1 MSKKIWFK
9 GQESDKRIEEFTVG
23 KDRSLDK
30 YLAPYDVLAGMAHVK
45 MLAGTNQISGDEK
58 DILLN
63 ELKQMYDEVSLPDF
77 ELPED
82 VEDIHSYVEL
92 TLTNRIGPA
101 GKKLHI
107 GRSRNDLVLT
117 DLRMYIR
124 DQLSGLVN
132 QVTQFFDLLIDQSE
146 KYKDIQM
153 PGYTHMQIAMP
164 SSFGLWF
171 GAYAE
176 SLVDDLMILQSAH
189 HVINKNP
196 LGSAAGYGSSFPI
209 DRTETAKLLGFKS
222 LNYNSIYAQINRGKT
237 ERVVSQAIA
246 VMAGT
251 LSKLSMDSIL
261 YMGQNYSFISFPDEL
276 TTGSSIMP
284 HKKNPDV
291 WEIIR
296 ARCSRLIALPN
307 EINMISHN
315 LPSGYHRD
323 LQLIKENFMPALT
336 EIQECVEMSSLMLQ
350 HVIINKEILSD
361 DLYDNLYSVE
371 VVQQL
376 TQEGMTFRDAYREV
390 GKQVSF
396 GKLNRPKNI
405 KYTHEG
411 SMGNLCNDEIKEN
424 MSQVVAGFDFDTY
437 QDAIK
442 KLLAE

>member
-30 YLAPYDVLAGMAHVK
+30 FLAPYDVLTGMAHVK
-45 MLAGTNQISGDEK
+45 MLAGTNQISVEEK
-58 DILLN
+58 DKLLN
-63 ELKQMYDEVSLPDF
+63 ELKQMYGEVSNADF

-124 DQLSGLVN
+124 DQLSDLVDL
-132 QVTQFFDLLIDQSE
+132 VTRFFDLLVEQSE

-176 SLVDDLMILQSAH
+176 SLVDDLMILQSAY

-209 DRTETAKLLGFKS
+209 DRTETTKLLGFKS

-251 LSKLSMDSIL
+251 LGKLSMDCIL
-261 YMGQNYSFISFPDEL
+261 YMGQNHSFISFPDEL

-323 LQLIKENFMPALT
+323 LQLIKEHFMPALT
-336 EIQECVEMSSLMLQ
+336 EIQECVEMSSFMLQ
-350 HVIINKEILSD
+350 HVIINKDILSD

-376 TQEGMTFRDAYREV
+376 TQQGMTFRDAYREV
-390 GKQVSF
+390 AKQVSS
-396 GKLNRPKNI
+396 GELNRPENI
-405 KYTHEG
+405 TYTHEG
-411 SMGNLCNDEIKEN
+411 SMDNLCNDEIKKN
-424 MSQVVAGFDFDTY
+424 MEEVLLGFNFNNY